1 MVDQDLLN
9 AVASVANRLSERGY
23 DPQVVNRTG
32 ILVNQYA
39 EKDSIKHLSY
49 SVCAESFID
58 FLEENKII
66 SK

>member
-23 DPQVVNRTG
+23 DPQVVNRAG

-39 EKDSIKHLSY
+39 EKDSIKNLSSNVY
-49 SVCAESFID
+49 AESFVN

>member
-1 MVDQDLLN
+1 MVNQDLLN

-23 DPQVVNRTG
+23 DPQVVNSAG

-39 EKDSIKHLSY
+39 EKDSIKNLSS
-49 SVCAESFID
+49 SVYAESFID

>member
-23 DPQVVNRTG
+23 DPQVVNRAG

-39 EKDSIKHLSY
+39 EKDSIKNLSSNVY
-49 SVCAESFID
+49 AESFID